1 MYVHWK
7 ILHSMWTVVLQLEWG
22 VLQLSSSKFQEHEE
36 WTNMKNGILL
46 KFELDDVAL
55 TTVKNAYLDWK
66 WFILKILD

>member
-1 MYVHWK
+1 
-7 ILHSMWTVVLQLEWG
+7 
-22 VLQLSSSKFQEHEE
+22 
-36 WTNMKNGILL
+36 MKNGILL